1 MEQPDISEARLEN
14 LLSKVNDKAKLRS
27 YDYRDMVLALQELKD
42 RREWEKGAKFMSKSG
57 DWLLALI
64 LAGVVG
70 YGVWVC
76 YTSW

>member
-42 RREWEKGAKFMSKSG
+42 RREWEKGAKFMSKAG

-70 YGVWVC
+70 YVVWVC